1 MLPHH
6 RQWSVNRINKRR
18 CIMTADMSRLV
29 FLRGLRITLKGEA
42 VTDFACAK
50 VPAPLAYLAVTGQ
63 PHS

>member
-1 MLPHH
+1 
-6 RQWSVNRINKRR
+6 
-18 CIMTADMSRLV
+18 MSRLV